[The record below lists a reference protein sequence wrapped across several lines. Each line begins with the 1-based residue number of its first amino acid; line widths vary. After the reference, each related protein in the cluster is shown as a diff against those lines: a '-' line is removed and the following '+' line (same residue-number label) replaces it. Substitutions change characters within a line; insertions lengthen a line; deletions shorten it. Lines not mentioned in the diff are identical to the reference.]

1 MSIPVE
7 LDRLK
12 DETDRYGHL
21 AYLLTAGDDGRP
33 HAVATAV
40 AWDGDRLVAT
50 PGNRT
55 RHNAGERPLVSL
67 LWPPAERDGYT
78 LIVDATAEVADRP
91 GGAEVILTPTRG
103 VLHRP
108 GAIPAARP
116 SCTSDC
122 IPLLEPEP

>member
-1 MSIPVE
+1 VSIPVE

-12 DETDRYGHL
+12 DETDRYGHS
-21 AYLLTAGDDGRP
+21 AYLLTTGDDGRP
-33 HAVATAV
+33 HAVAAAV
-40 AWDGDRLVAT
+40 VWDGDRLVAT

-78 LIVDATAEVADRP
+78 LIVDATAEVADRAGRP
-91 GGAEVILTPTRG
+91 EVILIPTRG

-108 GAIPAARP
+108 GTAPAVRP